1 MSKKFNTEDFE
12 KLNSPERLNLIDLR
26 ELLKILALN
35 DSPVIA
41 DVGAGTGL
49 FSRAFLEKLPDSTC
63 YALDIADEFI
73 GYMNTNLKSSYPNR
87 LTIGKM
93 QENHIPLK
101 DSSVDLVIMINLHH
115 ELHSPIELLKD
126 TYRVLKENGKIF
138 VADWKEGFH
147 KEAPSKN
154 SIISDMK
161 EAAFSPVEE
170 VPLSNELICLV
181 GER

>member
-1 MSKKFNTEDFE
+1 MSKKFNIEDLE
-12 KLNSPERLNLIDLR
+12 KLNDPKRLNLIDLR

-35 DSPVIA
+35 ASPVIA
-41 DVGAGTGL
+41 DIGAGTGL
-49 FSRAFLEKLPDSTC
+49 FSRALLERLPNSTC

-73 GYMNTNLKSSYPNR
+73 EYMDTNLKSSYLNR

-101 DSSVDLVIMINLHH
+101 EESVDLVIMINLHH
-115 ELHSPIELLKD
+115 ELHSPTGLLKD
-126 TYRVLKENGKIF
+126 AYRVLKEDGKIF

-147 KEAPSKN
+147 KEALNKN
-154 SIISDMK
+154 SIISDIK

-170 VPLSNELICLV
+170 VPLSNELICLI

>member
-1 MSKKFNTEDFE
+1 MSKKFNIDDLE
-12 KLNSPERLNLIDLR
+12 KLNDPKRLNLIDLR

-41 DVGAGTGL
+41 DIGAGTGL
-49 FSRAFLEKLPDSTC
+49 FSRALLERLPNSTC

-73 GYMNTNLKSSYPNR
+73 EYMDTNLKSSYLNR

-101 DSSVDLVIMINLHH
+101 EESVDLVIMINLHH
-115 ELHSPIELLKD
+115 ELHSPTVLLKD
-126 TYRVLKENGKIF
+126 AYRVLKEDGKIF

-147 KEAPSKN
+147 QEALNKN
-154 SIISDMK
+154 SIISDIK

-170 VPLSNELICLV
+170 VPLSNELICLI